1 MKFPL
6 LHSLVF
12 LLIITGVA
20 RPGCSVRE
28 QGQNEIILAIDS
40 HDGARILNAILGE
53 TETKDIYVADE
64 QMAIN
69 IAVKAWI
76 SIYGNEQIESERPY
90 IASLK
95 KGIWTVHGSLPKDM
109 DGGVAL
115 AKIRQKDG
123 KVLKIIHGK

>member
-28 QGQNEIILAIDS
+28 QGQNEITLAIDS
-40 HDGARILNAILGE
+40 HDGARILNAMLGE

-64 QMAIN
+64 
-69 IAVKAWI
+69 
-76 SIYGNEQIESERPY
+76 
-90 IASLK
+90 
-95 KGIWTVHGSLPKDM
+95 
-109 DGGVAL
+109 
-115 AKIRQKDG
+115 
-123 KVLKIIHGK
+123 